1 MENTDMSAVELREKL
16 ENLQR
21 REFEVIKD
29 KKAAMAVFRDEL
41 KEIKD
46 EIKESLEQIDEIN
59 TPNA

>member
-1 MENTDMSAVELREKL
+1 MEDMTAVELREKL

-21 REFEVIKD
+21 REFDVQKD
-29 KKAAMAVFRDEL
+29 KKSAMAVFRDDL

-46 EIKESLEQIDEIN
+46 EIKETLEQIDEIN